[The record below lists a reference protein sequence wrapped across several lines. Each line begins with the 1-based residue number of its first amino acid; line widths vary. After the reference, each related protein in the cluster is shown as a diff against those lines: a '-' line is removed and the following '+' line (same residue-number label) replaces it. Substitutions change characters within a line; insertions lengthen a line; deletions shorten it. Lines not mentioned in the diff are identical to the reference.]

1 MQFKKIDKT
10 LHLVISDPSCG
21 AEVMQIDPQR
31 ALSQR
36 LAS

>member
-10 LHLVISDPSCG
+10 LHFVISDPSCS

-31 ALSQR
+31 ALSQQ